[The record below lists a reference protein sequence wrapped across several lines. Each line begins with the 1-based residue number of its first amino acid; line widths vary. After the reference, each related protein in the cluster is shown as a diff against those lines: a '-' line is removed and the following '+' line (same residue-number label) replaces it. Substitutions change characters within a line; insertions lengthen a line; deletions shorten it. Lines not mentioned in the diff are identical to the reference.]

1 MFSSARADSASCR
14 RCSSKLFS
22 SLFFFFLPFLYSP
35 ALLLTS
41 CFDFQFPPLLFFLV
55 ALLFCNLNS
64 VFFFTFSH
72 TVCAWDISSSAT
84 SYCCWCSWVWSIIFW
99 SDPRG
104 QSGWCAQWPPSWSV
118 ACRCGSRRCACHD
131 RSCSAHI
138 HQNVPQTCL
147 FFFLLRSF
155 LLVEMQ
161 LRASFVCLFCWCFLF
176 GLLLF
181 FVCFT
186 RFVVN
191 VAVARQKWKLN
202 SLSRS
207 VSGFYTLWELSLPTV
222 VIREKLADRHSL
234 ARCYERLLKWTL

>member
-22 SLFFFFLPFLYSP
+22 SLFSFFLPFRSSP
-35 ALLLTS
+35 ALLLMS
-41 CFDFQFPPLLFFLV
+41 CCDFQFPPLLCFLA

-72 TVCAWDISSSAT
+72 TVCAWGISSSAT
-84 SYCCWCSWVWSIIFW
+84 SYCCWCSSAWSIISS

-104 QSGWCAQWPPSWSV
+104 QSGWCARWPPSWSA
-118 ACRCGSRRCACHD
+118 ACRCGSRRCACHG

-147 FFFLLRSF
+147 FFLLRSF
-155 LLVEMQ
+155 LLDEMQ
-161 LRASFVCLFCWCFLF
+161 LRASFICLFCWCFLF

-181 FVCFT
+181 FFMLHSSRSQRLRSKTKMEIELFVAVRQRFLYPG
-186 RFVVN
+186 RAFSPNFVV
-191 VAVARQKWKLN
+191 VQA
-202 SLSRS
+202 
-207 VSGFYTLWELSLPTV
+207 
-222 VIREKLADRHSL
+222 
-234 ARCYERLLKWTL
+234 C